1 MITKLLQ
8 TRECFYWRLSPIP
21 LELYSHSHLHVQS
34 LNQHSHGEPKGETAY
49 AEFRQGGRRSIAH
62 RPFIRDAWPRL
73 SRIRIHH
80 FTPAL
85 QDGAFIRL
93 HVGTAFH
100 MTKDSILLK
109 PCRSILRGSREWFQG
124 EIREAKFSPKYPPT
138 VKLKRGPV
146 TQDNSETT
154 GAQRGDRL
162 TGRYIRVRPP
172 SLYPASS

>member
-1 MITKLLQ
+1 MFLLVP
-8 TRECFYWRLSPIP
+8 SPIP
-21 LELYSHSHLHVQS
+21 LELYSHPHLHVQS

-62 RPFIRDAWPRL
+62 GPFIRDAWPRL

-85 QDGAFIRL
+85 QDGAFVQL

-100 MTKDSILLK
+100 MTKDSNPGCRPILK
-109 PCRSILRGSREWFQG
+109 DHVNGFKAS
-124 EIREAKFSPKYPPT
+124 REAKFPPKYPPT
-138 VKLKRGPV
+138 VKLERGPV